1 MLRLCSRTHAVLL
14 GAALSWAGPTFSQFG
29 PLDPGFDPGVGT
41 GAGSTLTSIALQPD
55 GKVLIGGTF
64 TQYRSVARRGIA
76 RLNGDGTLDTSFD
89 PGADFNSATV
99 DHILPLPD
107 GKVLI
112 CGELSFLNGTM
123 RRGVARLNSD
133 GSRDT
138 GFDAGADFG
147 SYAPRAVVQPDGK
160 VIVPG
165 FSFAGDGTTTVHLA
179 RLAGDGSV
187 DTTFHPGAGFDDIP
201 LGLALQPDGKI
212 MVHGMFQAFNGV
224 PCGRIARLNSDG
236 SLDNSFHPGTGFAG
250 DINAMALQPDG
261 RILVAG
267 VLDSLDG
274 VPCGRI
280 VRLNSNGDRDV
291 SFHSDP
297 ASDLVVFGLGLQ
309 QSGEVIIVGTR
320 YLQGASTGLV
330 RKLASDGTVLPAFDA
345 GAFSNGP
352 FSVAVVYACAVQPDD
367 KVLLAGMFS
376 SVGGTSRRNVARLM
390 NCPGVT
396 WYADHDGDGYGDAN
410 TTMVSCTRP
419 PGYVADAADCN
430 DASAEVAPSGPCD
443 DGDPATINDMFTE
456 GCICA
461 GQYTQLTNIPAPIVS
476 CGASNL
482 QFGSSMVYA
491 LEVPGAN
498 RYEFNFTNTPNWPSY
513 NRFISYTS
521 RSFLLTAWAT
531 LPLKSGRTYN
541 VKVRA
546 SFDNGATWSPWGA
559 SCIIH
564 VGYAGQAREER
575 VQFVEEAGDGI
586 TLWPNPNAGDRFQV
600 ALDAVEEGRPVGVH
614 VVDPAGRLVIDRSY
628 PAAPVL
634 SVELPEGLSPGMYM
648 VRITTGDR
656 SVMQRLVIG

>member
-1 MLRLCSRTHAVLL
+1 MLRSCSRTHAVLL

-76 RLNGDGTLDTSFD
+76 RLNSDGTLDTSFD
-89 PGADFNSATV
+89 PGADFNGATV

-138 GFDAGADFG
+138 GFDTGADFG
-147 SYAPRAVVQPDGK
+147 SYAPRAVVQPDGQ

-165 FSFAGDGTTTVHLA
+165 YSFGEGGALTVHLA
-179 RLAGDGSV
+179 RLAGDGHV
-187 DTTFHPGAGFDDIP
+187 DTTFHTGAGFDDVP
-201 LGLALQPDGKI
+201 LGLVLQPDGKVV
-212 MVHGMFQAFNGV
+212 VHGMFQAFNGV

-236 SLDNSFHPGTGFAG
+236 TLDTSFHPGTGFAG
-250 DINAMALQPDG
+250 DINAVTLQPDG

-280 VRLNSNGDRDV
+280 VRLNSDGGRDT

-297 ASDLVVFGLGLQ
+297 SLDLAVFGLGLQ

-320 YLQGASTGLV
+320 FLQGAAAGLV
-330 RKLASDGTVLPAFDA
+330 LKLSSNGTVLTAFDA
-345 GAFSNGP
+345 GALSNGP
-352 FSVAVVYACAVQPDD
+352 FSVAVVYACAIQPDD
-367 KVLLAGMFS
+367 KVLVAGMFS

-390 NCPGVT
+390 NCPGVI
-396 WYADHDGDGYGDAN
+396 WYADHDGDGYGDAG
-410 TTMVSCTRP
+410 TTVTACTRP
-419 PGYVADAADCN
+419 AGYVADASDCN
-430 DASAEVAPSGPCD
+430 DANAGVAPFGPCD
-443 DGDPATINDMFTE
+443 DGDPATIHDVFTE
-456 GCICA
+456 GCVCA
-461 GQYTQLTNIPAPIVS
+461 GQYTQLTDIPAPIVS
-476 CGASNL
+476 CGATNL
-482 QFGSSMVYA
+482 QFKTSMIYA
-491 LEVPGAN
+491 FEVPGAG
-498 RYEFNFTNTPNWPSY
+498 RYQFNFSNTPGLPLY
-513 NRFISYTS
+513 NRNIQFASN
-521 RSFLLTAWAT
+521 SFLLTAWAT
-531 LPLKSGRTYN
+531 LPLKIGYTYYAR
-541 VKVRA
+541 VRV
-546 SFDNGATWSPWGA
+546 SFDEGVTWSPWGP

-564 VGYAGQAREER
+564 IGSSAQSRDER
-575 VQFVEEAGDGI
+575 MQFVEETGEEA

-600 ALDAVEEGRPVGVH
+600 ALDAVEEGRPVSVQ
-614 VVDPAGRLVIDRSY
+614 VADPAGRLVVDRSY

-634 SVELPEGLSPGMYM
+634 SVELPEGLSPGVYM

-656 SVMQRLVIG
+656 PVMQRLVIG